1 MTSAVQCR
9 RCGSH
14 RATNSLTT
22 LTLALFAF
30 LKVLVDKLLAHS
42 ITFFFSKTE
51 RKQFKLSHFLAI
63 KVRTA
68 QKNSRFYIFV
78 DVQMNC
84 KQNITVWLHLLVDR
98 LVLCGLRSVISHLGL
113 KEKH

>member
-1 MTSAVQCR
+1 MTSAVQCQ

-14 RATNSLTT
+14 RI
-22 LTLALFAF
+22 LFDYPDIGLVCL

-68 QKNSRFYIFV
+68 QRNSRFCIFV

-84 KQNITVWLHLLVDR
+84 KQNITVWLHLLVDW
-98 LVLCGLRSVISHLGL
+98 LVLSGLRSVISHLGL